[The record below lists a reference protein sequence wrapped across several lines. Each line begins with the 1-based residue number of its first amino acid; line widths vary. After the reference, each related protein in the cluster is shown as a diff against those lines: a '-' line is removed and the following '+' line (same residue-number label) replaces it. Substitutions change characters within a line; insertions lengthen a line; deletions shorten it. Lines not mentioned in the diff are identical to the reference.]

1 MDHDLESRNF
11 SLSDRVLMKVE
22 RRPESGWCG
31 GGGGTSGGLQKG
43 RERRR

>member
-31 GGGGTSGGLQKG
+31 GGGTSGGLQKG
-43 RERRR
+43 REWRR